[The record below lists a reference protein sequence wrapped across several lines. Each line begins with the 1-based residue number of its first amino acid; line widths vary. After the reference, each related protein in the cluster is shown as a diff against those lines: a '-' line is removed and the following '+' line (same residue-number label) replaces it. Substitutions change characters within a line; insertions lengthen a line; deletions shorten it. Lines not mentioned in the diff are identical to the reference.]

1 MKNLTIWFKG
11 LLAAVV
17 GGAVAGVTGNI
28 VAPEQIN
35 TKEGRTGLAIIAGVG
50 AIKAASLYLMKSP
63 KDKRSGNEER
73 RKKR

>member
-50 AIKAASLYLMKSP
+50 AIKAASAYMMKSP
-63 KDKRSGNEER
+63 RDKRSRE
-73 RKKR
+73 